1 MLAYNRSMQNLIFF
15 GAAIQIVG
23 IWAYIRDMLRGRT
36 KPNRITWLGWATS
49 PLIAAAAALSS
60 GAGWSVLPTF
70 MTGLLPLI
78 VFTLS
83 FFVKKAYWKLG
94 HFDYFCGIFS
104 VLALVSWY
112 LTSNPAIAV
121 VFAILADGS
130 AALPTIVK
138 AWKHP
143 ETETPLAYFL
153 GVVAVL
159 TTFAAVSTVNFA
171 SLGFPVYLVIINSF
185 LTFETVRRRVV

>member
-1 MLAYNRSMQNLIFF
+1 MQYLVFL
-15 GAAIQIVG
+15 GAVIQIIG

-49 PLIAAAAALSS
+49 PLIATAAALSS

-94 HFDYFCGIFS
+94 HFDYLCGVFS
-104 VLALVSWY
+104 VLALASWY

-130 AALPTIVK
+130 AALPTLVK

-143 ETETPLAYFL
+143 ETETPLVYFL

-159 TTFAAVSTVNFA
+159 TTFAAVSSVNFA
-171 SLGFPVYLVIINSF
+171 SLGFPVYLVIVNSF